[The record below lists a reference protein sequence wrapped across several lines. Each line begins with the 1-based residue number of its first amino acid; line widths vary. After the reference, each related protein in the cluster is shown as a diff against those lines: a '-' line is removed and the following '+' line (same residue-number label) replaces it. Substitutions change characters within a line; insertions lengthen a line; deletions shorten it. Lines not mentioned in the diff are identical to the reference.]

1 MSGESLTGE
10 RKDYVEI
17 AIRYASDVVLGHQPA
32 SRLTRLSCQRF
43 LDDLKRADKGEWAY
57 VLDTE
62 KAFHVCRFVEMFPH
76 VKGARGRL
84 ELLGW
89 QVFVLVNLFGWLD
102 ELGVRRFRTGYI
114 EMPKKQGKT
123 TFVAPLGLYSLCM
136 DDEEGAEVYCAAVDR
151 GQARILWSIAKQ
163 MALRTP
169 VFLKRYGIE
178 CGANAISHAP
188 SGSTYQALSREGK
201 SLEGKNPSMALV
213 DELHR
218 HQTREV
224 WDILDESRGARMQ
237 PLMIAITNTGSDKS
251 SICYEQRSYLVK
263 VLNGYQDDSYFG
275 VIYTIDEQDE
285 KNWDSPEV
293 WRKAQPSLGYSTSIE
308 SLERLARK
316 ARLMPSARSSFMRY
330 QLGVWTE
337 GEHGWL
343 RGEKWKPCANPLL
356 TEESLRGR
364 QCYVGVDLASKV
376 DVAAM
381 VAVFRT
387 DAGKYQVL
395 WKFYIPESRIKDNDQ
410 YYGWSQKGWVIPT
423 PGSTIDFAMIEE
435 DLRKWHEIFNILG
448 VPYDPWQA
456 TQFATNLK
464 EHRVPM
470 IEFRQNAQNF
480 SEPMK
485 EIERLVVMED
495 SDGNHT
501 PQFEH
506 AGSDQGDDPLSWMIS
521 NVVVKP
527 DRNENIFPNKE
538 REENKIDGAVAM
550 IMATGMWV
558 SRPLPKRSKYA
569 DGASLAAVG

>member
-1 MSGESLTGE
+1 MTGE

-17 AIRYASDVVLGHQPA
+17 ATRYASDVVLGYQPA
-32 SRLTRLSCQRF
+32 SQLTRLSCQRY
-43 LDDLKRADKGEWAY
+43 LEDLKRTDRGEWSYLLAP
-57 VLDTE
+57 E
-62 KAFHVCRFVEMFPH
+62 RAFHVCRFVEMFPH
-76 VKGARGRL
+76 VKGSRGRL

-89 QVFVLVNLFGWLD
+89 QVFVLVNLFGWVD
-102 ELGVRRFRTGYI
+102 EAGVRRFRTAYI

-123 TFVAPLGLYSLCM
+123 TYIAPLGLYGLCM

-151 GQARILWSIAKQ
+151 GQARVMWNIAKQ

-169 VFLKRYGIE
+169 AFIKRFGIE

-251 SICYEQRSYLVK
+251 SICYEQRSYLIR
-263 VLNGYQDDSYFG
+263 VLEGYRDDSYFG
-275 VIYTIDEQDE
+275 VIYTIDPEDE
-285 KNWDSPEV
+285 KDWDKPHV
-293 WRKAQPSLGYSTSIE
+293 WAKAQPSLGYSTSVE
-308 SLERLARK
+308 AVERLARK
-316 ARLMPSARSSFMRY
+316 AKLMPSARSSFMRY

-364 QCYVGVDLASKV
+364 QCYVGVDLATKV
-376 DVAAM
+376 NIAAM

-387 DAGKYQVL
+387 PEGKHQAI
-395 WKFYIPESRIKDNDQ
+395 WKFYVPEAKVRDNDQ
-410 YYGWSQKGWVIPT
+410 YYGWAQKGWLIPT
-423 PGSTIDFAMIEE
+423 PGTTIDFEMIEQ
-435 DLRKWHEIFNILG
+435 DLIKWSEMFDILG

-456 TQFATNLK
+456 TQFATRMSERK
-464 EHRVPM
+464 IPM
-470 IEFRQNAQNF
+470 IEFRQNAQNY

-485 EIERLVVMED
+485 EIERMVVLED
-495 SDGNHT
+495 GQGNHI

-506 AGSDQGDDPLSWMIS
+506 SGSELGDDPLSWMIS
-521 NVVVKP
+521 NVVVRP

-538 REENKIDGAVAM
+538 REENNIDGAVAM
-550 IMATGMWV
+550 IMASAMWI
-558 SRPLPKRSKYA
+558 SRPLPKKSKYA
-569 DGASLAAVG
+569 QGAGLASVG